1 LAKIVPVK
9 SGRLEA
15 FSDGVLAIIITIMVL
30 ELLAPEAGEGD
41 SATFADLWESGL
53 GPVFLS
59 YLLSFAYI
67 AIYWNNHHH
76 VMAMVK
82 RVTPAI
88 MWANML
94 LLFSLSLIP
103 FSMSWVGEHPLEP
116 APTVLYG
123 LVLLLSGCCYYLLV
137 RVIVATH
144 PKDSPVAQAL
154 GTDRKGQASLVSYLL
169 AVVLAFFLP
178 GIATAI
184 LFGVAVLWIIP
195 DRRIERALSA
205 GE

>member
-1 LAKIVPVK
+1 MK

-30 ELLAPEAGEGD
+30 ELHAPEAPEGQT
-41 SATFADLWESGL
+41 ATFSDLWHTGL

-59 YLLSFAYI
+59 YALSFAYI

-94 LLFSLSLIP
+94 LLFSVSLVP
-103 FSMSWVGEHPLEP
+103 FSMSWLGNNPLAP
-116 APTVLYG
+116 APTVLYA
-123 LVLLLSGCCYYLLV
+123 LVLLLCAACYYLLV
-137 RVIVATH
+137 RTILATYPADSAVAN
-144 PKDSPVAQAL
+144 AL
-154 GTDRKGQASLVSYLL
+154 GRDRKGQLSTL
-169 AVVLAFFLP
+169 AYAIAVGLAFVAP
-178 GIATAI
+178 GLATAI
-184 LFGVAVLWIIP
+184 LFGVAIVWIIP

-205 GE
+205 PG